1 MKNTGLAF
9 ICGALLTGCS
19 QLADRHIEYQQE
31 VPLSFPVILTGLVIA
46 PRGIPADIQKKAQ
59 DAFAAALNSPEL
71 KEQFLKQGAVAM
83 SSTPQEYASLMTSE
97 YEKWQQVVARGK
109 ITLD

>member
-1 MKNTGLAF
+1 MKRAFLAS
-9 ICGALLTGCS
+9 GS
-19 QLADRHIEYQQE
+19 
-31 VPLSFPVILTGLVIA
+31 S
-46 PRGIPADIQKKAQ
+46 GI
-59 DAFAAALNSPEL
+59 
-71 KEQFLKQGAVAM
+71 AVAM